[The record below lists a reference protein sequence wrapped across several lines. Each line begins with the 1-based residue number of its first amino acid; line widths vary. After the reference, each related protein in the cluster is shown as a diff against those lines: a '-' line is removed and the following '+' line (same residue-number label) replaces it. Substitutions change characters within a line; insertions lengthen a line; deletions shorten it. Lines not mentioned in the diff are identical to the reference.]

1 MGDLKESALTQKNDC
16 KWVRALDEN
25 GNSIRISK
33 EDLAAV
39 VGELIGTATSS
50 KDGLMSSNLYTYVS
64 SYQLPSQQNK
74 FTHLFTLNLYSHV
87 CFYLKLG
94 NVTSTY
100 LCNCSI
106 IDLQN
111 RSAGD
116 SVDVVVGK
124 VAIFSN
130 QLEANLYVR
139 KNSNNSIDVFVKQV
153 DVQYASMKLACIF
166 NSGGWTYVGAVS
178 DVSESELT
186 KIL

>member
-1 MGDLKESALTQKNDC
+1 MADKQESALTQQSDC
-16 KWVRALDEN
+16 KWVRALDAN

-39 VGELIGTATSS
+39 VGGLIGTATSL

-64 SYQLPSQQNK
+64 SYQPPSQVNK
-74 FTHLFTLNLYSHV
+74 FTHLFTLTLYSHV

-116 SVDVVVGK
+116 SVGVVVGK
-124 VAIFSN
+124 VEIFSN
-130 QLEANLYVR
+130 QLEGNLYAR

-153 DVQYASMKLACIF
+153 DQQYAAVKLACIF
-166 NSGGWTYVGAVS
+166 VSGGWTYVGAVS